1 MNILVFLRGSP
12 DGLDGKESIFLSPSI
27 SFILIFAGVL
37 WLSIGAEV
45 LNILLTL
52 TSAVL
57 LGSRVRHHSGFHWL
71 KVDVSVAI
79 LTVLAGT
86 CQKHHQ
92 NRQIPY
98 SLPPRGTGRTPGW
111 LFLSLAHSVGQLVH
125 WRSYQINPVGGSNGE
140 AGEKKMGIAQMESKI
155 YQHVFVTTVGKKS
168 TGFEDR
174 DCPICTMAK
183 HESVEK
189 YCLDSE
195 ISNLLAV

>member
-27 SFILIFAGVL
+27 SFILPFAGVL

-71 KVDVSVAI
+71 KVDASVAI

-86 CQKHHQ
+86 CQEHHQ

-98 SLPPRGTGRTPGW
+98 SLPPKGTGRTPGW

-140 AGEKKMGIAQMESKI
+140 AGEKKKW
-155 YQHVFVTTVGKKS
+155 
-168 TGFEDR
+168 
-174 DCPICTMAK
+174 
-183 HESVEK
+183 
-189 YCLDSE
+189 
-195 ISNLLAV
+195 